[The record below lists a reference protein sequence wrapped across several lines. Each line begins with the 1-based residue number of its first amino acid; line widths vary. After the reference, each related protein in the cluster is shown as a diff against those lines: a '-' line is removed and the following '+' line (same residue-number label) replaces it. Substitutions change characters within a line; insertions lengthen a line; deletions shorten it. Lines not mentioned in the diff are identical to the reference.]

1 MVPPLINFTEPFAVL
16 VALVLFVLI
25 VWLGKETKKSF
36 IPCIMLL
43 VFLTLL
49 VSHAIELYAM
59 EASMKEIISNI
70 AISIAVD
77 FVFIFLSFFSYLW
90 IDDIEAKATKKKSI
104 DNSLDWFWKKV

>member
-1 MVPPLINFTEPFAVL
+1 MNLPIINFTQPMSVL

-25 VWLGKETKKSF
+25 VWLGKETIKSF

-59 EASMKEIISNI
+59 DSSMQGMISNI
-70 AISIAVD
+70 AITIAID
-77 FVFIFLSFFSYLW
+77 FVFILLSFFSYLW

>member
-1 MVPPLINFTEPFAVL
+1 
-16 VALVLFVLI
+16 
-25 VWLGKETKKSF
+25 
-36 IPCIMLL
+36 MLL

-59 EASMKEIISNI
+59 DSSMQEVISAI
-70 AISIAVD
+70 AISIAID
-77 FVFIFLSFFSYLW
+77 FVFILLSFFSYLW

>member
-1 MVPPLINFTEPFAVL
+1 MNLPIINFTQPMSVL

-59 EASMKEIISNI
+59 DSSMQGMISNI
-70 AISIAVD
+70 AITIAID
-77 FVFIFLSFFSYLW
+77 FVFILLSFFSYLW